1 MLCINSPVLENKE
14 ANMFEPKQNNR
25 LHFIRAVG
33 PKVGTYNY
41 VPAAFESRVQFF
53 LDVLS
58 HVFKVLQLG
67 VVLHLVSLQAQFDA
81 LGPSFFSHVVKRNLR
96 HYRVEILFLL
106 LPHLSHF
113 KY

>member
-1 MLCINSPVLENKE
+1 VLENKE
-14 ANMFEPKQNNR
+14 ADVFKPKQNNR

-41 VPAAFESRVQFF
+41 VPAAFESLVQFF
-53 LDVLS
+53 LDVLG
-58 HVFKVLQLG
+58 HVFEVLQLC
-67 VVLHLVSLQAQFDA
+67 VVLHLISLQAQTDA

-96 HYRVEILFLL
+96 HYRIEILFLL
-106 LPHLSHF
+106 LPHLCHF